1 MAAPR
6 GCAESAHFFN
16 CDSLLMR
23 SLVVSLTPLKVP
35 GQKVVIFKGNVS
47 GSAATAGLPLPRR
60 VCLLRAGTLAQR
72 GTPPFHPPVFRGFF
86 FNFWSKISA
95 LLIVAKMVCFPGFP
109 WGWWWWGLAQN
120 VGCQAVPPRAAP
132 RHSQTLLPDPAN
144 RICFSCIVVR
154 YVLVFRLYCGM
165 TI

>member
-86 FNFWSKISA
+86 FQFLVKNISTAHCCKNGVLSRLPMGMVVVGVGSK
-95 LLIVAKMVCFPGFP
+95 C
-109 WGWWWWGLAQN
+109 GLS
-120 VGCQAVPPRAAP
+120 GCSPQGC
-132 RHSQTLLPDPAN
+132 SQTLPDP
-144 RICFSCIVVR
+144 V
-154 YVLVFRLYCGM
+154 
-165 TI
+165 T